1 MQTRIEKELLA
12 ARENGERSQEELKEL
27 LKEENEVEKGT
38 RDRLSEIANLLKQQY
53 TDPRRNQI
61 SVVKE
66 TFKVEGE
73 EDVVRFRPQTEEEK
87 RNERIERGE
96 TTLKDAFMNNE
107 IVKGFRLFNR
117 AEGWVKEDDQGITAT
132 LIRKILGE
140 TKDPR
145 ITKETET
152 FHDREQLQNELT
164 TERTKE
170 IVKAIKDIP
179 SKIEH
184 LRSITKETETFHD
197 RELRIEESKEVVKS
211 TQESTKEIVKAIKDS
226 QPKIEIPKPVQPE
239 REQIKGDTAIE
250 RENKAEELSLFQR
263 QNKLLQGIYENTQ
276 RLIKSTNGLQALK
289 ESMLANSEGGGGLF
303 DTITNLYM
311 LKKGGDILKRIPDK
325 IGKIKVPNKAVEIL
339 SKSKDVLSK
348 GGNVAAQASK
358 EILTKGKD
366 IATKTTP
373 EVLSKSKDILG
384 KGAEIGKKGVD
395 SFATL
400 FEKGKGLATKAATS
414 NAAKGVLESVKA
426 NTSTLLKTGAEAA
439 KTGASKIP
447 VVGTLVSGMV
457 NAYDYNEYADD
468 LDQQVKEG
476 KITKAEAENQKT
488 VKKGSAIGSTIGA
501 GIGTTLGLALGPIGS
516 IVGGMAG
523 EYLGDKIGGFIG
535 GWFKEEEKTKV
546 EPKETSKES
555 PNEVKVAPTEGET
568 PKTVHEKFIERQE
581 KLANGEIVRRFGNKV
596 QLENKSININ
606 KYNELVKEEE
616 GYLRKMDKYKDLS
629 DTEINRMAKQ
639 NVYHGNE
646 LRYTLN
652 YEKEKAAKVA
662 SLTEDQLAEYNKTE
676 REKYNELRE
685 FTPDI
690 PEYKEVTM
698 EDVKAAKKRVKE
710 LETGEGL
717 QTLHEEIMTKYNE
730 GKDFIPQRKVYQTKD
745 KAGNVVSETIMM
757 GDKVVSE
764 VDNSGSMT
772 ATEVTNTA
780 NYSRMYD
787 HDNPYKDLE
796 GKIITNPNEVK
807 VAPTDW
813 TAPTVITNVNEV
825 GVNPSREGVAMNA
838 AGEQTRQAELEN
850 AKEVKVQVNNT
861 NVNNTHQTPNET
873 PMYSQNNTPSYLRA
887 FGKNDI

>member
-12 ARENGERSQEELKEL
+12 ARGNGERSQEELKEL

-117 AEGWVKEDDQGITAT
+117 AEGWVREDDQGITAT

-140 TKDPR
+140 VKDPR

-170 IVKAIKDIP
+170 
-179 SKIEH
+179 
-184 LRSITKETETFHD
+184 
-197 RELRIEESKEVVKS
+197 VVKS
-211 TQESTKEIVKAIKDS
+211 TQESKKEIVKAIKDS

-289 ESMLANSEGGGGLF
+289 ESMLANSEGGGLL

-311 LKKGGDILKRIPDK
+311 LKKGGDILKRIPEK
-325 IGKIKVPNKAVEIL
+325 IGKHKVPSKVGEIL
-339 SKSKDVLSK
+339 SKGKDALSK

-358 EILTKGKD
+358 EILSKGKD
-366 IATKTTP
+366 IATKTAP
-373 EVLSKSKDILG
+373 EVISKSKDILG
-384 KGAEIGKKGVD
+384 KGAEVGKKGVD
-395 SFATL
+395 SFSAL
-400 FEKGKGLATKAATS
+400 FEKGKGLATKATTS
-414 NAAKGVLESVKA
+414 NAAKGVLENVKT
-426 NTSTLLKTGAEAA
+426 NTSNLLKTGAEAA

-447 VVGTLVSGMV
+447 VVGTLVSGLV

-468 LDQQVKEG
+468 LDKQVKEG

-488 VKKGSAIGSTIGA
+488 VKKGSTIGSTIGA

-535 GWFKEEEKTKV
+535 GWFKEEESPKEKTKV
-546 EPKETSKES
+546 EPKETSKVTPIE
-555 PNEVKVAPTEGET
+555 ETT

-581 KLANGEIVRRFGNKV
+581 KLANGEIVQRFRNRV
-596 QLENKSININ
+596 QLENSSININ

-662 SLTEDQLAEYNKTE
+662 SLTEDQLAEYNKIE
-676 REKYNELRE
+676 REKHEEATYFN
-685 FTPDI
+685 PYA
-690 PEYKEVTM
+690 PAYKEVTM

-710 LETGEGL
+710 LETDEGI
-717 QTLHEEIMTKYNE
+717 QTLHEQIMEKYTESQNA
-730 GKDFIPQRKVYQTKD
+730 IPQRKVYQTKD
-745 KAGNVVSETIMM
+745 RAGNVVSETIMM

-764 VDNSGSMT
+764 VDNSGGMN
-772 ATEVTNTA
+772 ATEVTYTA

-787 HDNPYKDLE
+787 HTDPYKDLE

-807 VAPTDW
+807 VAPTEGE
-813 TAPTVITNVNEV
+813 TPTVITNVNDV

>member
-12 ARENGERSQEELKEL
+12 ARENGERSKAELKEL
-27 LKEENEVEKGT
+27 IKEENEVAEGT
-38 RDRLSEIANLLKQQY
+38 RDRLSEIANLLKKQY
-53 TDPRRNQI
+53 TDPQRNQI

-66 TFKVEGE
+66 TFKIEGE

-96 TTLKDAFMNNE
+96 TTLKDAFMNSE

-140 TKDPR
+140 VKDPR

-152 FHDREQLQNELT
+152 FHDREQLQNELRIEESKEVVKAT
-164 TERTKE
+164 QENTKE
-170 IVKAIKDIP
+170 IVKSIKDIP
-179 SKIEH
+179 SKIEDI
-184 LRSITKETETFHD
+184 RSITKETETFND
-197 RELRIEESKEVVKS
+197 SK
-211 TQESTKEIVKAIKDS
+211 
-226 QPKIEIPKPVQPE
+226 
-239 REQIKGDTAIE
+239 QIKGDTAIE

-325 IGKIKVPNKAVEIL
+325 IGKIKVPNKAGEI
-339 SKSKDVLSK
+339 LSK

-358 EILTKGKD
+358 EILSKGGNVASKTAPEVLSKGKE
-366 IATKTTP
+366 I
-373 EVLSKSKDILG
+373 LSKSKDILG
-384 KGAEIGKKGVD
+384 KGAEISKRGVD

-535 GWFKEEEKTKV
+535 GWFKEEESPKEKTKV

-581 KLANGEIVRRFGNKV
+581 KLANGEIVLRLGNKV
-596 QLENKSININ
+596 QLENSSMNI
-606 KYNELVKEEE
+606 KQYNELVKEEE

-646 LRYTLN
+646 LYYTLK
-652 YEKEKAAKVA
+652 YEKETAAKVA

-676 REKYNELRE
+676 REKHEKATYFN
-685 FTPDI
+685 PDI

-710 LETGEGL
+710 LETSEGL

-764 VDNSGSMT
+764 VDNSGSMN

-807 VAPTDW
+807 VAPTDG

-861 NVNNTHQTPNET
+861 NVNNTHQPPNET